1 MNRKLISSA
10 LANVDD
16 LFITETMYPPEAN
29 SDRARERTN
38 QMNNSGANRKSV
50 LTRRVLR
57 LALAACLIFA
67 LALTTYA
74 FHFLGIRE
82 MLEKDGEKLPEQAY
96 EYIQTHDMSI
106 DSKVWRCDVTE
117 SLTDEKNIFITVT
130 VTTPGEYV
138 LVPTYAS
145 AEDPVSL
152 IGLEGSQTL
161 AEYAK
166 AQKKKLLFVGMDI
179 EEREALGIAHT
190 AQSFESVSPQELT
203 ILWEAQKTVSTP
215 IKEVICVVTGKE
227 ETAVRSHH
235 MGITLVEAPG
245 ESAGQYVPDNANPFP
260 GMTVGNLNVSESPL
274 GISIRFMTSV
284 ESQEVFDD
292 IKKVEFDGIVRGEGG
307 GWVLEDDG
315 NWWHTISRCTGEVG
329 DTLVARYYDWD
340 DQVIATVTFNRK

>member
-1 MNRKLISSA
+1 MNRKLISYA
-10 LANVDD
+10 LSNVEDV
-16 LFITETMYPPEAN
+16 FIVETMLPTAAQM
-29 SDRARERTN
+29 DRAPERTIS
-38 QMNNSGANRKSV
+38 MKNRTTNKSRIH
-50 LTRRVLR
+50 TRRLIR

-67 LALTTYA
+67 LAVTAYA
-74 FHFLGIRE
+74 FNFLGIRE
-82 MLEKDGEKLPEQAY
+82 MLKNNGDELPSEAY

-117 SLTDEKNIFITVT
+117 SLTDENNIFITVT

-145 AEDPVSL
+145 PEDSVSL

-161 AEYAK
+161 AEYAE
-166 AQKKKLLFVGMDI
+166 AQKKKLMFVGMDI

-203 ILWEAQKTVSTP
+203 ILLEAQKTVSTP
-215 IKEVICVVTGKE
+215 IKEVICVVTGRE

-235 MGITLVEAPG
+235 MGITLVEAPA
-245 ESAGQYVPDNANPFP
+245 ESNGQYVPDNANPFP
-260 GMTVGNLNVSESPL
+260 GMTIGNLTVSESPL
-274 GISIRFMTSV
+274 GISIRFPTSV

-292 IKKVEFDGIVRGEGG
+292 IKKVEFDGIVRGKGG

-340 DQVIATVTFNRK
+340 NELIGTVTFNRN

>member
-1 MNRKLISSA
+1 MNRKLISKAISNIDDA
-10 LANVDD
+10 FILEAMSVPLANAAA
-16 LFITETMYPPEAN
+16 P
-29 SDRARERTN
+29 ERTST
-38 QMNNSGANRKSV
+38 MKH
-50 LTRRVLR
+50 TRRILR
-57 LALAACLIFA
+57 LALAACLIFM
-67 LALTTYA
+67 LALTAYA
-74 FHFLGIRE
+74 FNFLGIRQ
-82 MLEKDGEKLPEQAY
+82 MLEKNGEKLPDQAY
-96 EYIQTHDMSI
+96 EYIETHDMSI

-161 AEYAK
+161 AEYA
-166 AQKKKLLFVGMDI
+166 AARNKKLLFVGMDI

-190 AQSFESVSPQELT
+190 SQSFESVSPQELT
-203 ILWEAQKTVSTP
+203 ILLEAQKTVSTP

-235 MGITLVEAPG
+235 MGITLVEAP
-245 ESAGQYVPDNANPFP
+245 SAGSGQYVPDNANPFP
-260 GMTVGNLNVSESPL
+260 GMTVGNVTASESPL

-284 ESQEVFDD
+284 ESQDVFDN

-307 GWVLEDDG
+307 GWVLEADG
-315 NWWHTISRCTGEVG
+315 NWWHTISRCTGNIG
-329 DTLVARYYDWD
+329 DTLTARYYDWD
-340 DQVIATVTFNRK
+340 DQQIAVIIFTRK

>member
-1 MNRKLISSA
+1 MNRELISKAITDIEDMYILEA
-10 LANVDD
+10 LNTPA
-16 LFITETMYPPEAN
+16 AA
-29 SDRARERTN
+29 DRAPERTIC
-38 QMNNSGANRKSV
+38 MNNHGTKKKQIQ
-50 LTRRVLR
+50 TRRVLR
-57 LALAACLIFA
+57 LALAACLIFS
-67 LALTTYA
+67 LAVTAYA
-74 FHFLGIRE
+74 FNFLGIRE
-82 MLEKDGEKLPEQAY
+82 MLEKKGVKLPDQAY

-117 SLTDEKNIFITVT
+117 SLTDEKNILIAVT
-130 VTTPGEYV
+130 VTTPGDYV

-166 AQKKKLLFVGMDI
+166 AQKKTLLFVGMDI
-179 EEREALGIAHT
+179 EEREELGIAHT

-203 ILWEAQKTVSTP
+203 ILLEAQKTVSTP
-215 IKEVICVVTGKE
+215 IKEVICVVTGRE
-227 ETAVRSHH
+227 ETALRSHY
-235 MGITLVEAPG
+235 MGITLVEAPSNSSG
-245 ESAGQYVPDNANPFP
+245 IYVPDNANPFP
-260 GMTVGNLNVSESPL
+260 GMTVGNLTVSDTPL

-284 ESQEVFDD
+284 DSQAVFDD

-340 DQVIATVTFNRK
+340 DEVIGEIVFRRK